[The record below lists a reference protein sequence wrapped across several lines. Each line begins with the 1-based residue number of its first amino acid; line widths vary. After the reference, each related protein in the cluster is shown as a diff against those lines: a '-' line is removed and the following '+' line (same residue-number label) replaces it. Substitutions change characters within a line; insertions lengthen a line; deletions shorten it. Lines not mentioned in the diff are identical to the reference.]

1 MGAGHA
7 GGENGGTLGLHGH
20 HLHLRV
26 PGLQILPHTGDGA
39 AGADTGHEVVHLA
52 VGILI
57 DLRAGGLEVRLGI
70 GGIDKLT
77 GDKAAGDLTG
87 QLLRLG
93 NGAAHAL
100 GALRQH
106 QFGAVGLHQLAA
118 LHAHGLRHDDD
129 DPIATGGG
137 HGGQTDAGIT
147 GSRLDD
153 NAAGLQQALRL
164 CVVDHGTG
172 DTILHGAGG
181 VEILQLAQ
189 QPGLQTVRL
198 LQMGQLQQGSV
209 ADELIGRGI
218 NAGHNSASFPCGKGR

>member
-1 MGAGHA
+1 M
-7 GGENGGTLGLHGH
+7 
-20 HLHLRV
+20 
-26 PGLQILPHTGDGA
+26 
-39 AGADTGHEVVHLA
+39 
-52 VGILI
+52 
-57 DLRAGGLEVRLGI
+57 RLGI

-87 QLLRLG
+87 QLIRLG

-100 GALRQH
+100 GTLRQH
-106 QFGAVGLHQLAA
+106 QLGAVGLHQLAA

-164 CVVDHGTG
+164 CVIDHGTG
-172 DTILHGAGG
+172 DTILHGTCG

-189 QPGLQTVRL
+189 QPGLQTVLL

-218 NAGHNSASFPCGKGR
+218 NAGHNSASFPCGRGR